1 MLLHF
6 NSLLSK
12 HMNFKDKNILVVGGS
27 SGIGLALVKQLAQQG
42 ARVINVSRSASP
54 QWPEGIKHIEMDI
67 LGDISTLAGQL
78 PEQLHG
84 LVYAA
89 GSINLKPFTRLT
101 ADDFIADYRIN
112 VLGAVGVIQQSL
124 KALRNSGQASVVLF
138 STVAAKVG
146 LSFHTSVA
154 AAKGAVNGLT
164 LALAAELATQNIRV
178 NAVAPSL
185 TDTPL
190 AGSLLSSDDKREAS
204 NKRHPIGRYGQPD
217 DVASAVKFLLSEES
231 SWMTGQIISVDGGM
245 STLK

>member
-1 MLLHF
+1 MLVRL
-6 NSLLSK
+6 SYLLFYMS
-12 HMNFKDKNILVVGGS
+12 FKDKNILVVGGS
-27 SGIGLALVKQLAQQG
+27 SGIGLALVKQLVQDG
-42 ARVINVSRSASP
+42 AKVINVSRKKSDD
-54 QWPEGIKHIEMDI
+54 WPDGVQHIELDV
-67 LGDISTLAGQL
+67 LGDTSSLTSQL

-101 ADDFIADYRIN
+101 PDDFLNDYRIN
-112 VLGAVGVIQQSL
+112 VLGAVTVIQQCM
-124 KALRNSGQASVVLF
+124 KALRSSGSGSVVLY

-146 LSFHTSVA
+146 LSFHASVA

-190 AGSLLSSDDKREAS
+190 AGNLLSTDEKRDAS
-204 NKRHPIGRYGQPD
+204 NKRHPLGRYGQPD
-217 DVASAVKFLLSEES
+217 DIASATRFLLSDES

>member
-1 MLLHF
+1 M
-6 NSLLSK
+6 S
-12 HMNFKDKNILVVGGS
+12 FKDKTILVVGGS
-27 SGIGLALVKQLAQQG
+27 SGIGLALVKQLVQDG
-42 ARVINVSRSASP
+42 AKVINVSRNKSDD
-54 QWPEGIKHIEMDI
+54 WPDGVQHIELDV
-67 LGDISTLAGQL
+67 LGDTSSLTSQL

-101 ADDFIADYRIN
+101 ADDFLNDYRIN
-112 VLGAVGVIQQSL
+112 VLGAVTVIQQCTR
-124 KALRNSGQASVVLF
+124 ALRSSGSGSVVLY

-146 LSFHTSVA
+146 LSFHASVA

-190 AGSLLSSDDKREAS
+190 AGNLLSTDEKCDAS
-204 NKRHPIGRYGQPD
+204 NKRHPLGRYGQPD
-217 DVASAVKFLLSEES
+217 DIASATRFLLSDES

>member
-1 MLLHF
+1 M
-6 NSLLSK
+6 S
-12 HMNFKDKNILVVGGS
+12 FKDKNILVVGGS
-27 SGIGLALVKQLAQQG
+27 SGIGLALVKQLVQDG
-42 ARVINVSRSASP
+42 AKVINVSRNKA
-54 QWPEGIKHIEMDI
+54 QDWPDGVQHIELDV
-67 LGDISTLAGQL
+67 LGDVSSLGGQL

-101 ADDFIADYRIN
+101 PDDFLNDYRIN
-112 VLGAVGVIQQSL
+112 VLGAVAVLQPAL
-124 KALRNSGQASVVLF
+124 KALRASGTGSVVLY

-146 LSFHTSVA
+146 LSFHASVA

-190 AGSLLSSDDKREAS
+190 AGSLLSTDEKRDAS
-204 NKRHPIGRYGQPD
+204 NKRHPLGRYGQPD
-217 DVASAVKFLLSEES
+217 DIASATKFLLSEES

>member
-1 MLLHF
+1 MG
-6 NSLLSK
+6 
-12 HMNFKDKNILVVGGS
+12 FKDKNILVVGGS
-27 SGIGLALVKQLAQQG
+27 SGIGLALVKQLMQDG
-42 ARVINVSRSASP
+42 AKVINVSRNKS
-54 QWPEGIKHIEMDI
+54 QDWPDGVQHIELDV
-67 LGDISTLAGQL
+67 LGDISSLAGQL

-101 ADDFIADYRIN
+101 ADDFLNDYRIN
-112 VLGAVGVIQQSL
+112 VLGAVAIIQQCIKSL
-124 KALRNSGQASVVLF
+124 RASGGGSVVLY

-146 LSFHTSVA
+146 LSFHASVA

-190 AGSLLSSDDKREAS
+190 AGSLLSTDEKRDAS
-204 NKRHPIGRYGQPD
+204 NKRHPLGRYGQPD
-217 DVASAVKFLLSEES
+217 DIASATKFLLSDES
-231 SWMTGQIISVDGGM
+231 SWMTGQIISVDGGI